1 MAYKK
6 LELILRL
13 ISFIIIFRD
22 FFISVAID
30 NDEIV
35 ELLEK
40 QNKSKLKKTFKNV
53 ESSTSYLVN

>member
-13 ISFIIIFRD
+13 ISFIIFRD